1 MWIKNC
7 IRGGID
13 FSGKKQF
20 LSKDEEA
27 RKMTIELDAIYNKPI
42 GKKSGWG
49 RPGATSGEIVEDLE
63 RQREELNKRKEEEE
77 SKEVVLN
84 VVGYKCRMFIYL

>member
-1 MWIKNC
+1 
-7 IRGGID
+7 
-13 FSGKKQF
+13 
-20 LSKDEEA
+20 
-27 RKMTIELDAIYNKPI
+27 MTIELDAIYNKPI

-77 SKEVVLN
+77 SKEEVLN
-84 VVGYKCRMFIYL
+84 AVGYKCRMFIYL